1 MLLPVIIIIQCIS
14 ISYCIFRPVNV
25 VEEDNSQVM
34 DDLQM
39 STTDPTLPLEDA
51 SLMVPVI
58 PPAPPLPHRQVR
70 FIPADPAPSAPDHDS
85 VSSW

>member
-14 ISYCIFRPVNV
+14 ISICIFRPVNV
-25 VEEDNSQVM
+25 VDNSQAM

-58 PPAPPLPHRQVR
+58 PPPPPLPHRQVR
-70 FIPADPAPSAPDHDS
+70 FIPADPAPSVPDHDS